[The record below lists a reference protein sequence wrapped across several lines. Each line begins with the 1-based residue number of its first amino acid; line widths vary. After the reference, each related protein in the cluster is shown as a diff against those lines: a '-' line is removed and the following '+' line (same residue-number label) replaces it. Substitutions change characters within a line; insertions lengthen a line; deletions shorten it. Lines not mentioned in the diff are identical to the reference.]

1 MRPKE
6 LIKILEA
13 KGWKHERTSGS
24 HQIMTK
30 PGKRSIPIPFHG
42 NKDFDPKF
50 IRMIEKQTGEKII

>member
-1 MRPKE
+1 
-6 LIKILEA
+6 
-13 KGWKHERTSGS
+13 
-24 HQIMTK
+24 MTK